1 MALTTQYSKNN
12 TAINIKKR
20 LQMMQVSECNICQNT
35 RKNSVVSSLPKSK
48 YEMGWNTWYSYE
60 SMYYRGLILKIWEQ
74 I

>member
-12 TAINIKKR
+12 AAINIKKR

-48 YEMGWNTWYSYE
+48 YEMG
-60 SMYYRGLILKIWEQ
+60 
-74 I
+74 